1 MDWGHLRTILWLR
14 WRLSRNQWSR
24 GGAVNAALT
33 MIFFVAGVLLG
44 VVGGFA
50 GILIGLLPLADA
62 KPMALL
68 GVWDGV
74 IVAFL
79 FFWMIGLISELQ
91 RSETIDIGR
100 MLHLPVN
107 LRDIFLINYVASHL
121 TVSLILFV
129 PGMLGLAL
137 GLALSRGPMMLL
149 LIPLAG
155 GLIFAV
161 TAWTYCLRGWLGTL
175 MSNPRRRRAII
186 AGITFTCIIMAQL
199 PNAFNILFHTR
210 HRDRGDRQ
218 PAPVEVSE
226 SQQSPEPQT
235 PQPPPEPRKR
245 PKIPGY
251 VITVHKVVPFLW
263 VGHGAMSLA
272 KGSPWVALLGA
283 AGGFGLGGLGLRR
296 AYRSTV
302 RFYQGQAV
310 PKKPE
315 VTPKV
320 RKAQKSAAAGLSFL
334 PQRIPWVGE
343 EASAM
348 ALATLRSIARA
359 PEVKM
364 MVAQNLVIFLIFGG
378 SMVFRHSGQV
388 GEAFRPFFGTGTV
401 AVTFFGMNMLMLNLF
416 GFDRRGFRCL
426 VLLPT
431 PRDRILLGKNLALL
445 PIAITIGLV
454 LLTVVAI
461 FMKVPLAAVLAS
473 ILQLIAAFFML
484 SMVGNWVS
492 ILVPHRIAPGSMKT
506 TKVSSTTRFLLVVF
520 HLLFP
525 VAMGPLFLVPGL
537 SLLVS
542 QLGWLPAATANLLF
556 SGIALAL
563 AISLY
568 RLTLAP
574 LGGFL
579 QRREREILRVVTQ
592 EVE

>member
-1 MDWGHLRTILWLR
+1 MDWSHLRTILWLR

-24 GGAVNAALT
+24 GGTVNAVLT
-33 MIFFVAGVLLG
+33 MIFFIAGVTLG

-50 GILIGLLPLADA
+50 GLLIGLLPLADA

-68 GVWDGV
+68 GIWDGIV
-74 IVAFL
+74 VAFL
-79 FFWMIGLISELQ
+79 FFWMIGLMSELQ

-107 LRDIFLINYVASHL
+107 LRDIFLVNYVASHL

-149 LIPLAG
+149 LIPLAM

-186 AGITFTCIIMAQL
+186 AGITFACIIMAQL
-199 PNAFNILFHTR
+199 PNAFNIFFHTR

-218 PAPVEVSE
+218 PAPVETPEIAPLSPASE
-226 SQQSPEPQT
+226 T
-235 PQPPPEPRKR
+235 PQPEPRKR
-245 PKIPGY
+245 PRMPDHVMTAHKI
-251 VITVHKVVPFLW
+251 VPFLW

-272 KGSPWVALLGA
+272 KGSPWVALLGTT
-283 AGGFGLGGLGLRR
+283 GGFGLGALGLRR

-310 PKKPE
+310 PKKPK
-315 VTPKV
+315 VTSKTAKV
-320 RKAQKSAAAGLSFL
+320 RKSKATGLSFL
-334 PQRIPWVGE
+334 PERVPWVSE

-378 SMVFRHSGQV
+378 SVIFRHSDRV
-388 GEAFRPFFGTGTV
+388 SEAFRPFFGTGTV
-401 AVTFFGMNMLMLNLF
+401 AVTFFGMNMLMLNVF
-416 GFDRRGFRCL
+416 GFDRRGFRSL

-445 PIAITIGLV
+445 PVAVTIGVV
-454 LLTVVAI
+454 LLAVVTI
-461 FMKVPLAAVLAS
+461 FMKVPVAVFLAS
-473 ILQLIAAFFML
+473 ILQLIAAFFVL
-484 SMVGNWVS
+484 SVIGNWVS
-492 ILVPHRIAPGSMKT
+492 ILVPHRIAPGSMKS
-506 TKVSSTTRFLLVVF
+506 TKVSSTTRLLLVVF

-525 VAMGPLFLVPGL
+525 VAMGPLFLVPAL

-542 QLGWLPAATANLLF
+542 KLGWLPTALANLLF
-556 SGIALAL
+556 SAIALAL
-563 AISLY
+563 AIPLY

-574 LGGFL
+574 LGRFL
-579 QRREREILRVVTQ
+579 QQREREILRVVTQ